1 MLTHT
6 LQRLINDERTS
17 AKEVAELTGVSTST
31 VYRWIAGQ
39 SQPDFDSIR
48 MLVRHLP
55 DRKAQEAILGVF
67 TQGTDWSAVCHEME
81 LDVNHDGN
89 VDAEDALDATIDAV
103 KAAGSSLAA
112 VRAAARDQRLSP
124 DDTLELIARL
134 NTVVNR
140 CTVTQRVL
148 VEVADKQRKRK
159 LQPSPDL
166 KLAKA

>member
-1 MLTHT
+1 MLAHA

-17 AKEVAELTGVSTST
+17 AKEIAELTGVSTST

-55 DRKAQEAILGVF
+55 NRDAQEAILGVF
-67 TQGTDWSAVCHEME
+67 VQGTTWSAVCQEIE
-81 LDVNHDGN
+81 LDVNHDGQI
-89 VDAEDALDATIDAV
+89 DAEDALDATIEAV
-103 KAAGSSLAA
+103 KAAGQSLAA
-112 VRAAARDQRLSP
+112 VRAAARSQRLNP
-124 DDTLELIARL
+124 DETLELIARL

-148 VEVADKQRKRK
+148 VELADQRRKRK
-159 LQPSPDL
+159 INLAGL
-166 KLAKA
+166 KLADG

>member
-1 MLTHT
+1 MLATV
-6 LQRLINDERTS
+6 LQRLINDELTS
-17 AKEVAELTGVSTST
+17 AKEVSELTGVSTST

-39 SQPDFDSIR
+39 SQPEFDAIR

-55 DRKAQEAILGVF
+55 NQQAQEAILGVF
-67 TQGTDWSAVCHEME
+67 CQGTSWSAVLHELD

-103 KAAGSSLAA
+103 KAAGQSLAA
-112 VRAAARDQRLSP
+112 VRAAAKNHQLNP
-124 DDTLELIARL
+124 DETLELIAKL

-148 VEVADKQRKRK
+148 VELAEHRRRRKINPAALRLADG
-159 LQPSPDL
+159 
-166 KLAKA
+166 